1 MCVKKEKGTAPWKGI
16 KTGPYLVQDSGKVLP
31 EYMTSGLRLDCA
43 LRMSRGLPIGQG
55 ARS

>member
-16 KTGPYLVQDSGKVLP
+16 KTGPYLVRDSGKDLP